1 MSVETRSPGQWRR
14 LEIGYVDLHA
24 WVDRRNKRGI
34 TRRNLLAIQK
44 TTGYR
49 GAWVTNDAKSM
60 SAAFVEPVFFDS
72 IVPQSCKRLCQ
83 CPTCDGEHM
92 RKNSKKERSNSGYKS
107 SYISGMERAIYS
119 IKFLTSTERVEN
131 VESGMRAEDGWV
143 SE

>member
-1 MSVETRSPGQWRR
+1 
-14 LEIGYVDLHA
+14 
-24 WVDRRNKRGI
+24 
-34 TRRNLLAIQK
+34 
-44 TTGYR
+44 
-49 GAWVTNDAKSM
+49 
-60 SAAFVEPVFFDS
+60 
-72 IVPQSCKRLCQ
+72 
-83 CPTCDGEHM
+83 M